1 MSAVGQLRS
10 RTQIGK
16 EKRREEKRRITEGA
30 QILKQREMAGDSSGY
45 VVK

>member
-1 MSAVGQLRS
+1 LRS
-10 RTQIGK
+10 RTQIWKKKKKK
-16 EKRREEKRRITEGA
+16 ESRIAEGA